1 MGFTSKQVCLEMEH
15 MAPSLHAAN
24 HKLCLQLVESSR
36 FGSQKMAKELRMLLL
51 TPDYTV
57 MTFVMEI

>member
-1 MGFTSKQVCLEMEH
+1 
-15 MAPSLHAAN
+15 MAPILHSAN
-24 HKLCLQLVESSR
+24 HKLCLQHVESSR

-57 MTFVMEI
+57 MTFGKYEGLILSK